1 MILERD
7 TTAVIPN
14 NGKKSRE
21 ILSFLDYQAVNNK
34 KASLSSNRK
43 KIEKLLWMRLL
54 KMFTGLSTRMNNMED
69 LEKMKHRSA
78 LGNSSHMP
86 GHRVREKQHFQ
97 RQGYPCHPC
106 QTGFHSKDT
115 AAT

>member
-1 MILERD
+1 M
-7 TTAVIPN
+7 
-14 NGKKSRE
+14 
-21 ILSFLDYQAVNNK
+21 
-34 KASLSSNRK
+34 
-43 KIEKLLWMRLL
+43 KLIWMRLL